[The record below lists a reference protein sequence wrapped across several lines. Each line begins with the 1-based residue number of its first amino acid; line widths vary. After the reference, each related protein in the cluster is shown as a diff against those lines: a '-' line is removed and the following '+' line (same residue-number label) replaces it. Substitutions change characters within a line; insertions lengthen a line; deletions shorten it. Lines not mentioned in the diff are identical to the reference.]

1 MKSVSVVIPTY
12 NRAMYIERS
21 VRSVLQQTYQN
32 LEIIVVDDGSTDD
45 TLQILRKLQHEDH
58 RLKILQ
64 QEKNLGAQAAR
75 NTGIRAATALYIAFL
90 DSDDEWLASKLE
102 KQLSLID
109 QSNDKI
115 GVVYAGFMWVYS
127 DGRPSKEQKPRFKG
141 KIYNDALRGWIAD
154 TNTLVVRKDI
164 LYKIGLLNEGIRAYQ
179 EWDLCIKLS
188 RYTEFD
194 FVNEPLAIYHLH
206 DQPTI
211 SKNLVNDALGYLDII
226 MAHKN
231 EIVTELGNDALAEH
245 FLSASLR
252 FTRIDDFKTARKLVS
267 ESIRISHLKMRS
279 KLASYWILFHL
290 NPSSYKALTSIL
302 GKMRSFYRNMEF

>member
-1 MKSVSVVIPTY
+1 
-12 NRAMYIERS
+12 MYIERS

-45 TLQILRKLQHEDH
+45 TLQILQKLQHEDH

-115 GVVYAGFMWVYS
+115 GVVYAG
-127 DGRPSKEQKPRFKG
+127 FKG